1 MSDRP
6 PFDQEPPATPDPTP
20 PPAAQ
25 PPPAT
30 PDPVPDASDL
40 RREAASAPKPAAAS
54 VKLPAGIP
62 GAPERV
68 GLDDVQTVVTQ
79 AVESLRG
86 QAGQAG
92 NPDALAPSWWNIAVL
107 VTLIGVLSGVLIAF
121 FSAISYGS
129 SILAILTL
137 PIVKTAELMA
147 GIAGGVIASRW
158 FVGWRGQTAAEPLA
172 HTHALIV
179 PWFAG
184 SAAVTV
190 LAVIGILSRSA
201 LSSFE
206 SVVLSFSLF
215 TVNLSFIL
223 LILSLVVLAGVL
235 YIGARNLAKLY
246 PQLAQQD
253 RYLTVLVFLIV
264 LSLAV

>member
-25 PPPAT
+25 PPEAKPA
-30 PDPVPDASDL
+30 PDPVPDTSDL
-40 RREAASAPKPAAAS
+40 RREAASAPKSAS

-79 AVESLRG
+79 AVEALRG
-86 QAGQAG
+86 QAGQQG

-107 VTLIGVLSGVLIAF
+107 VTVIGVLSGLLIAF

-137 PIVKTAELMA
+137 PIVKTLQLMA
-147 GIAGGVIASRW
+147 GMAGGVIASRW
-158 FVGWRGQTAAEPLA
+158 FIGWRGQTAADPLP

-184 SAAVTV
+184 SAA
-190 LAVIGILSRSA
+190 LAVLGVVGILSRSA
-201 LSSFE
+201 ISSFE
-206 SVVLSFSLF
+206 SVVLAFSLF
-215 TVNLSFIL
+215 TVNLSFVL
-223 LILSLVVLAGVL
+223 LILALVVLAGVL
-235 YIGARNLAKLY
+235 
-246 PQLAQQD
+246 
-253 RYLTVLVFLIV
+253 
-264 LSLAV
+264 